1 MPRAR
6 RTVRKPTR
14 WTDAEWRR
22 VEDAAPVAGVP
33 ALRFVRE
40 AALEKADALR
50 GAAPP
55 PAPSRRRRAGDEL
68 VHQLARV
75 LNNLRQLQ
83 RVAEDDW
90 DDDNA
95 RLAAEVIRTAEAATA
110 AAPEGAREAAALLA
124 AIGPMGSALNDLAHA
139 ANTAEHLP
147 PDAADV
153 LVSVFAT
160 LTKFLR

>member
-55 PAPSRRRRAGDEL
+55 PAPARRRRAGDEL

-75 LNNLRQLQ
+75 LNNLRQFQ

-90 DDDNA
+90 DEDSV
-95 RLAAEVIRTAEAATA
+95 RLIGEVIRTDRGGGRRRTGA
-110 AAPEGAREAAALLA
+110 GARCRRHAGGRLA
-124 AIGPMGSALNDLAHA
+124 PLGLRSTSWR
-139 ANTAEHLP
+139 TAP
-147 PDAADV
+147 TQR
-153 LVSVFAT
+153 ST
-160 LTKFLR
+160 CLTKRRR